1 METIK
6 FWCKVLIS
14 ISITGLVAYN
24 YSPKNHVE
32 ILAIASPLA
41 TVAGILFG
49 VVIASVTFFS
59 SVKDNELIE
68 ELKATKLYHLLMN
81 QLTITGVF
89 LISSCIFMVI
99 SIFTPFKDL
108 HPSLTITYDYALL
121 IVGFFCL
128 IQSLLMFRSSWSKI
142 RTVVKGM

>member
-1 METIK
+1 METLK
-6 FWCKVLIS
+6 FWCKVLLS
-14 ISITGLVAYN
+14 ISVTVLVVWN
-24 YSPKNHVE
+24 YSPKDHTE

-59 SVKDNELIE
+59 SVKDNDLIE
-68 ELKATKLYHLLMN
+68 ELKDTKLYYVLMN

-99 SIFTPFKDL
+99 SIFTPFKVI
-108 HPSLTITYDYALL
+108 HSSFNFTYDYALL
-121 IVGFFCL
+121 IAGFFCL
-128 IQSLLMFRSSWSKI
+128 IQSLLLFRSSWSKI
-142 RTVVKGM
+142 RTVIKGM